1 MMLSYR
7 GYARRQC
14 QSAVH
19 FRAGLNN
26 APPGLLG
33 AAMCRYGVSD
43 GEPTEE
49 GLRLDAQAALDYL
62 LQHDDIDSTQ
72 IVAYGASL
80 GGAVAIDL
88 VARSPEPVR
97 AAPT

>member
-7 GYARRQC
+7 GYARGQC
-14 QSAVH
+14 QQPST
-19 FRAGLNN
+19 FRAWLNN
-26 APPGLLG
+26 ASPGLLG

-88 VARSPEPVR
+88 VARNPEPVR

>member
-1 MMLSYR
+1 MPS
-7 GYARRQC
+7 RRP
-14 QSAVH
+14 
-19 FRAGLNN
+19 FAGLTT
-26 APPGLLG
+26 ASPGLLG
-33 AAMCRYGVSD
+33 TATRRYGVSD
-43 GEPTEE
+43 GEPTED

-88 VARSPEPVR
+88 VARNPEPVR
-97 AAPT
+97 AAPG